1 MLQEL
6 QQQSI
11 FTWLW
16 HQFYK
21 NTLKRWIWKEKV
33 LDKQQVVAVSNLQ
46 NCMLNDFTA
55 KHTSLKNTSCS
66 VRPSI
71 CDLNRRFF
79 ITSPIVPSTTPWYL
93 IIKDSFYN
101 TLNHISNMESI
112 NKIVWLISTTAEI
125 ASSNI

>member
-1 MLQEL
+1 MVLQEL

-11 FTWLW
+11 ITWLW
-16 HQFYK
+16 QQFYK
-21 NTLKRWIWKEKV
+21 NTLKRWILKEKV
-33 LDKQQVVAVSNLQ
+33 LDKQQVVAVSKLQ
-46 NCMLNDFTA
+46 NWMLNDFTA

-93 IIKDSFYN
+93 IIKDSFYD

-112 NKIVWLISTTAEI
+112 KLIWLISTTAEI